1 LVSRTKLLIRKMSE
15 IFRERVVESPQ
26 EPEIAPQASKPV
38 ETKSD
43 SLKGNESKAGEDL
56 DSEQKKLEIWE
67 GEHKRKFVTDYF
79 NIGNIDGEFNL
90 KMQTSV
96 IDKYI
101 KGELESR
108 GYEKNIENYEKILQ
122 EIETEIGSD
131 RLELFKRISKIT
143 QYAKALQRLN
153 QAKAL
158 KEKFLNSTDRD
169 F

>member
-1 LVSRTKLLIRKMSE
+1 
-15 IFRERVVESPQ
+15 
-26 EPEIAPQASKPV
+26 
-38 ETKSD
+38 
-43 SLKGNESKAGEDL
+43 
-56 DSEQKKLEIWE
+56 
-67 GEHKRKFVTDYF
+67 
-79 NIGNIDGEFNL
+79 
-90 KMQTSV
+90 MQTSV

-131 RLELFKRISKIT
+131 RLELFKRITKIT

-153 QAKAL
+153 QANAL
-158 KEKFLNSTDRD
+158 KEKFLNSIDRD

>member
-1 LVSRTKLLIRKMSE
+1 
-15 IFRERVVESPQ
+15 
-26 EPEIAPQASKPV
+26 
-38 ETKSD
+38 
-43 SLKGNESKAGEDL
+43 
-56 DSEQKKLEIWE
+56 
-67 GEHKRKFVTDYF
+67 
-79 NIGNIDGEFNL
+79 
-90 KMQTSV
+90 MQTSV

-131 RLELFKRISKIT
+131 RLELFKRITKIT

-158 KEKFLNSTDRD
+158 KEKFLNSIDRD